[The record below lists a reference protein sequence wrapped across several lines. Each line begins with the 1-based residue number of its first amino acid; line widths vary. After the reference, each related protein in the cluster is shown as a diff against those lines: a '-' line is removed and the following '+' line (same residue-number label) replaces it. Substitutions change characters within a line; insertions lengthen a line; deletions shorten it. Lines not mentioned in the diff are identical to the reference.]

1 MSRWAPFLFSFLG
14 RGICESKLGTHR
26 EDGSD
31 LKRSVYIFVGTILLH
46 EPAIRIVAGAAIA
59 IIGLGYC
66 VLEYI
71 PSIEPPQN
79 MRDANA
85 EWGAEQI

>member
-1 MSRWAPFLFSFLG
+1 MSLPAL
-14 RGICESKLGTHR
+14 
-26 EDGSD
+26 SD
-31 LKRSVYIFVGTILLH
+31 PLKRGADLERLVYIFVGTILLH
-46 EPAIRIVAGAAIA
+46 DPIVRIIGGAVIA
-59 IIGLGYC
+59 LIGLGYC

>member
-1 MSRWAPFLFSFLG
+1 MSLAQP
-14 RGICESKLGTHR
+14 CTHS
-26 EDGSD
+26 EEGSD
-31 LKRSVYIFVGTILLH
+31 PDHLVYIFVGTILLH
-46 EPAIRIVAGAAIA
+46 EHVIRIIAGAAIA
-59 IIGLGYC
+59 ITGLGYC

>member
-1 MSRWAPFLFSFLG
+1 MSSGQPGMPAEEYTDSER
-14 RGICESKLGTHR
+14 T
-26 EDGSD
+26 
-31 LKRSVYIFVGTILLH
+31 VYIFVGTILLH
-46 EPAIRIVAGAAIA
+46 EPVIRIIAGAAIA